1 MPEIPRPSLSVTL
14 YITTMNLRT
23 LPGQLAIKLFFNPLA
38 RWRESRLPDEDC
50 ILDLGGMRMKV
61 FSPRRNRIGAAL
73 YQTGVWEPEV
83 TGAFRALVKP
93 GDVVFDIGGDAGYYS
108 LLFARGTTA
117 SGKVYVFE
125 PIPKGI
131 QRIEENARLNAFDHI
146 EVIGTALGSKP
157 GSFVLEKPFEDSR
170 INLQK
175 QEPGPDDILVQVVR
189 FDDLAAER
197 SLPRADL
204 IKIDVEGAEMEIL
217 RGMENYVATHRPAF
231 AIELH
236 PHLLPQFGASVEDV
250 TSWLRTRGYKL
261 TALDAGEISTTRAT
275 TFLARAA

>member
-1 MPEIPRPSLSVTL
+1 MSLR
-14 YITTMNLRT
+14 N
-23 LPGQLAIKLFFNPLA
+23 LPGRLAIKLLNPLA

-50 ILDLGGMRMKV
+50 VLDLGGMRMKA
-61 FSPRRNRIGAAL
+61 FPPRWNRISSSL

-83 TGAFRALVKP
+83 TGAFRALVRP

-125 PIPKGI
+125 PIPKAI
-131 QRIEENARLNAFDHI
+131 QRIEENAKLNSFEHI
-146 EVIGTALGSKP
+146 EVIGTALGSNA

-175 QEPGPDDILVQVVR
+175 QQPGPDDILVQVVR

-217 RGMENYVATHRPAF
+217 RGMENYVATHRPTF

-236 PHLLPQFGASVEDV
+236 PHLLPQFGSSVDEV
-250 TSWLRTRGYKL
+250 TAWLRTRGYTL
-261 TALDAGEISTTRAT
+261 TALDAGEISTTKAT